1 MFKNHR
7 SGVSGALLFLL
18 IVSLLPFSYNC
29 IKMPAD
35 PVLPKWDTQLTI
47 PLINK
52 TFYFS
57 DIINKDPKFDTSGG
71 TILYKP
77 SSKDI
82 GFKQG
87 IPASVFQMP
96 SPRGNKIDQQMGA
109 VPVSLGVPPSITLSP
124 SQLGLPTGTIPP
136 APIGK
141 DTSFP
146 VNNVL
151 GDSTSYK
158 WLIYDS
164 GQMTLTVANNF
175 QFSIQ
180 FVGNTVQLVNLDDTT
195 QVVGTF
201 AFTGPIAAG
210 TSVPSSTV
218 QLAGKR
224 MYAGLKLKATIQ
236 TISMPGKTI
245 TSTDN
250 ITATLGLANG
260 LISTALV
267 NTLNFSETDVI
278 TVPDSAVQLDDSIK
292 VKLAKFQSGKM
303 NVRIVNNAAL
313 SLTVEFKIAEL
324 IDQSTNQPYRLPG
337 TNPTTGYVTI
347 PPKDSLVAVIDMS
360 KQNFVSRERSGSD
373 TLVTQ
378 YLHFSL
384 GMKTLSA
391 GTNQFSVVSKTDNV
405 IADVQPDPLQTF
417 VLQEVQGKVPPQSID
432 INQTVDAGIGDIGNR
447 LTLTAFNSNIQLS
460 ARILS
465 TGLFPTNL
473 VMKVYAIDK
482 RGNIGDSVLIRN
494 SDDIANN
501 RNYHRIVPGVVDVVP
516 IPSSDINTLMN
527 SFLATKQELPS
538 KFLLKGYALV
548 SPLDVYNNPSTQFGV
563 GIGGVKQSDSIF
575 VSLDYAI
582 PVQIGIQNAI
592 MKDTV
597 SISANVGDTAQVNL
611 IQEGKVF
618 FKLSNTLPLGLE
630 VRSKLLKP
638 NPADSSKP
646 SLTDPPV
653 LLLDTIR
660 VEGSQD
666 HSTKSSF
673 TYVSLTGEE
682 ATKLS
687 QASHTAID
695 IRFGTTVN
703 NGTTPVTF
711 NRNDSISVRTA
722 ASIKFRVDFDRLK

>member
-1 MFKNHR
+1 MRTTHR
-7 SGVSGALLFLL
+7 SGVSGAFLRLL
-18 IVSLLPFSYNC
+18 IMSLLPFSFHC
-29 IKMPAD
+29 IKTPAD
-35 PVLPKWDTQLTI
+35 PVMPKWDTQLTI

-52 TFYFS
+52 TYYFS
-57 DIINKDPKFDTSGG
+57 DIVNKDPKFDTSGG

-96 SPRGNKIDQQMGA
+96 SPQGNTIDQEMGA
-109 VPVSLGVPPSITLSP
+109 VPVSLGIPPSVSVTA
-124 SQLGLPTGTIPP
+124 SQLGLSTGTVPPSTPDPP
-136 APIGK
+136 AI
-141 DTSFP
+141 S
-146 VNNVL
+146 VNQTL

-164 GQMTLTVANNF
+164 GQMTLSVKNNF

-180 FVGNTVQLVNLDDTT
+180 FVGNSVQLVNLDDTT

-201 AFTGPIAAG
+201 TFTGPIASGATAQSG
-210 TSVPSSTV
+210 TV
-218 QLAGKR
+218 QLAGVR
-224 MYAGLKLKATIQ
+224 MYAGLKLKASIQ
-236 TISMPGKTI
+236 IISWAGKSI
-245 TSTDN
+245 ASGDN
-250 ITATLGLANG
+250 ITATLGLTNG

-278 TVPDSAVQLDDSIK
+278 TVPDSAVLLDDSIK
-292 VKLAKFQSGKM
+292 VKLAKFQSGGMK
-303 NVRIVNNAAL
+303 VRIINNAAL
-313 SLTVEFKIAEL
+313 SLTVEFKISEL
-324 IDQSTNQPYRLPG
+324 IDKTTNQPYRLPG
-337 TNPTTGYVTI
+337 TNLTTGYVTI
-347 PPKDSLVAVIDMS
+347 PPKDSLVAIIDMNT
-360 KQNFVSRERSGSD
+360 QNFVSRERSGSD
-373 TLVTQ
+373 TIVTQ

-384 GMKTLSA
+384 GMKTLSLA
-391 GTNQFSVVSKTDNV
+391 DTTQFSIVNKTDNV
-405 IADVQPDPLQTF
+405 IADVQPVQSF

-432 INQTVDAGIGDIGNR
+432 INQTVDAGIGDIGNK
-447 LTLTAFNSNIQLS
+447 LTLTAFYSNIQLS
-460 ARILS
+460 ARIFS

-473 VMKVYAIDK
+473 VLRVYALDK
-482 RGNIGDSVLIRN
+482 GGNIGDSVLVRN

-501 RNYHRIVPGVVDVVP
+501 RNYHRIVPGVVDIVP
-516 IPSSDINTLMN
+516 IPPSDINILMN

-548 SPLDVYNNPSTQFGV
+548 SPLDVYNNPSPQFGV

-575 VSLDYAI
+575 VALDYAI
-582 PVQIGIQNAI
+582 PVQVGIQNAV

-618 FKLSNTLPLGLE
+618 FKLSNTMPLGLE

-638 NPADSSKP
+638 NPADSSRP
-646 SLTDPPV
+646 SLTEPPV
-653 LLLDTIR
+653 LFLDTIR

-682 ATKLS
+682 AAKLS

-703 NGTTPVTF
+703 NGTTPVVF
-711 NRNDSISVRTA
+711 NRSDSITVRTA
-722 ASIKFRVDFDRLK
+722 ASIKFRIDFDRLK